1 MGIFRLA
8 HSKYTAIPR
17 SEATPT
23 VVKLAVARSS
33 DVDRVRKCVQ
43 TIHQPVA
50 IDDNRFRIHV

>member
-33 DVDRVRKCVQ
+33 DGDQATVVSNWRFDWHQARLLRV
-43 TIHQPVA
+43 
-50 IDDNRFRIHV
+50 